1 MSADE
6 DCDFC
11 SRTESLAS
19 SSDLDFDE
27 ISCSIKCS
35 PTCFMVAGVE
45 FATQFHCHLPDENIS
60 GILQT
65 LCRCS
70 KFMPRDKSY
79 LKICKL
85 GLFKFANS
93 VSVFYI

>member
-1 MSADE
+1 MSAVE

-27 ISCSIKCS
+27 ISCSIKSS

-45 FATQFHCHLPDENIS
+45 FAE
-60 GILQT
+60 
-65 LCRCS
+65 
-70 KFMPRDKSY
+70 
-79 LKICKL
+79 
-85 GLFKFANS
+85 
-93 VSVFYI
+93 